1 MDKWLKFWD
10 GVAGRMAD
18 SAKADCT
25 GLSMVGLMFFG
36 VPFILLMVGVPMI
49 IKYQW
54 EKHKH
59 KMFPEKYPLQEEE
72 DEEADADEFWRD
84 FGTWN

>member
-1 MDKWLKFWD
+1 
-10 GVAGRMAD
+10 
-18 SAKADCT
+18 
-25 GLSMVGLMFFG
+25 
-36 VPFILLMVGVPMI
+36 MI